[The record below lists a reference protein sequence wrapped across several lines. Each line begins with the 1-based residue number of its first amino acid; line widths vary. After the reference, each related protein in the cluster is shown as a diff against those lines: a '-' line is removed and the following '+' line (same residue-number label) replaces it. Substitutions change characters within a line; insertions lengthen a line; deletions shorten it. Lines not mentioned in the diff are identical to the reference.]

1 MTSSKLDSDRSCDLN
16 TLMHLT
22 PFSQVCVRK
31 SFSSLFVPWLAENN
45 TLLALT
51 GGGWKDDEA
60 LLAKRIKDE
69 LGDDFEEQ
77 PLVLRD
83 QVK

>member
-1 MTSSKLDSDRSCDLN
+1 MASRKYTSMK
-16 TLMHLT
+16 
-22 PFSQVCVRK
+22 P
-31 SFSSLFVPWLAENN
+31 
-45 TLLALT
+45 LALT
-51 GGGWKDDEA
+51 DGGLKDDEA